1 MTPHIMTKLKIPQY
15 FTTQLGSIY
24 KKIVVIQKW
33 KMTKSAALVIRLN
46 QNDELNDEIT
56 CILKHILNW

>member
-1 MTPHIMTKLKIPQY
+1 
-15 FTTQLGSIY
+15 
-24 KKIVVIQKW
+24 
-33 KMTKSAALVIRLN
+33 MTKSAALVIRLN